1 MAKGSGNG
9 RGGGPAG
16 SRLRYGND
24 GRPKRVKTGG
34 YQWSDEAEVGF
45 FDNLGATCNV
55 RASAEAVGFTT
66 FTVYRQRRLRPDFAA
81 RWEAV
86 LEHGV
91 ARLKMEL
98 LRSALDTLAGAEFGP
113 DRPIPPMTAE
123 QAMNL
128 VKLHQAEAR
137 GERGGRPGCY
147 AIPRGIDHYRA
158 SILRKLEAIR
168 ESRGEPGSG
177 APSGGE
183 DQAGAERNGKAAGI
197 EHGP

>member
-9 RGGGPAG
+9 RGAGPAG
-16 SRLRYGND
+16 SRVRYSSD

-34 YQWSDEAEVGF
+34 YQWSDEAETEF
-45 FDNLGATCNV
+45 FDHLAATCNV

-66 FTVYRQRRLRPDFAA
+66 FTVYRQRRLRPEFAA
-81 RWEAV
+81 KWEAV

-91 ARLKMEL
+91 ARLRLEL
-98 LRSALDTLAGAEFGP
+98 LRSALDSLAGERFDP

-128 VKLHQAEAR
+128 LKLHQAEAR
-137 GERGGRPGCY
+137 GERGGRPGRY
-147 AIPRGIDHYRA
+147 ATPRGFDHYRA

-168 ESRGEPGSG
+168 DSR
-177 APSGGE
+177 
-183 DQAGAERNGKAAGI
+183 AGI
-197 EHGP
+197 EAPSSGAAGEGDGQSR

>member
-1 MAKGSGNG
+1 MARGSGNG
-9 RGGGPAG
+9 RGAGPAG

-34 YQWSDEAEVGF
+34 HQWSDEAEAEF
-45 FDNLGATCNV
+45 FDHLAATCNV

-81 RWEAV
+81 KWQAV

-91 ARLKMEL
+91 ARLRMEL
-98 LRSALDTLAGAEFGP
+98 LRSALDTLAGEEFDP

-128 VKLHQAEAR
+128 LKLHQAEAR
-137 GERGGRPGCY
+137 GERGGRPGRF
-147 AIPRGIDHYRA
+147 ATPRGFDHHRA

-168 ESRGEPGSG
+168 DSRDPPGGE
-177 APSGGE
+177 APSNE
-183 DQAGAERNGKAAGI
+183 AAG
-197 EHGP
+197 GQDG